1 MLALVDE
8 QINQHHDEDS
18 GEEVDEDE
26 LDQDIAYRGQ
36 GNKIV
41 SLIIYH

>member
-18 GEEVDEDE
+18 GEEVDEDD
-26 LDQDIAYRGQ
+26 LDKGIAYRGQ
-36 GNKIV
+36 GNSNV
-41 SLIIYH
+41 S